1 MLLSFLPV
9 VLGAVLRVEGAGT
22 CPDPAE
28 VSADVQRVVDLSDE
42 SAQNVH
48 ATLSHEGAW
57 LVLRFNG
64 SDGSSLG
71 ERHLAYEGDCT
82 VLARAAAVVFAAWL
96 SEEHPEFLVSLPLAS
111 ESVQPSEVA
120 VRPSK
125 ARPSLQP
132 PLPAPVPPPH
142 IPPRV
147 VDPRPSPS
155 ATPAARHR
163 FSLAAGLGGVSNGAQ
178 FAPAAW
184 LGLSWDPSN
193 AGFGAR
199 LSIAWTGTRSRD
211 LQDHQV
217 TWSRWPVLAGPYLR
231 FTRAKASFDLEG
243 GGALAWLR
251 VGGHHFST
259 NASHQDASVG
269 AYARLMFMPRH
280 APWHA
285 FLSVTPVLWFGRATA
300 VARDANGTS
309 TAAKVPSFEA
319 LFALGAQLP
328 L

>member
-1 MLLSFLPV
+1 MLLSLLLPV
-9 VLGAVLRVEGAGT
+9 VLAAVLRVEGAGT

-28 VSADVQRVVDLSDE
+28 VSAIVQRVVDLSDE
-42 SAQNVH
+42 SAQKVH

-71 ERHLAYEGDCT
+71 ERRLDDDGDCT

-96 SEEHPEFLVSLPLAS
+96 SEEHPEFLVSLPPAFDNS
-111 ESVQPSEVA
+111 QPGTEA
-120 VRPSK
+120 VPPRTLPS
-125 ARPSLQP
+125 P
-132 PLPAPVPPPH
+132 PPVPEP
-142 IPPRV
+142 PPRTPPRA

-155 ATPAARHR
+155 ATPAARHH

-178 FAPAAW
+178 FAPAGW

-193 AGFGAR
+193 TGFGAR
-199 LSIAWTGTRSRD
+199 LSVAWTGTRSRD

-217 TWSRWPVLAGPYLR
+217 TWSRWPGLAGPYLR
-231 FTRAKASFDLEG
+231 FTRGRASFDLEG
-243 GGALAWLR
+243 GGALGWLR
-251 VGGHHFST
+251 VGGQNFST

-269 AYARLMFMPRH
+269 AYARVTFMPRD

-285 FLSVTPVLWFGRATA
+285 FLSITPVLWFGRATA

-309 TAAKVPSFEA
+309 TEAKLPSFEA